1 MSTRPHIPPTRAGN
15 VPRPGRSTD
24 VVDPSAVLAERLRRA
39 VGFRV
44 DGPEGRVGT
53 LRALVPGDLGAEPR
67 LRVDVG
73 LFIRREVGVPLRDVR
88 EVDPDRRRVLVAS
101 VPRIPRRGRAELAR
115 RVRRFLHASGAGP
128 TEGP

>member
-1 MSTRPHIPPTRAGN
+1 MSTRSHIQPTRTGSA
-15 VPRPGRSTD
+15 PRHDGPAD
-24 VVDPSAVLAERLRRA
+24 VVDTSTVLAERLRRA

-53 LRALVPGDLGAEPR
+53 LRALVPGDLGTEPG

-73 LFIRREVGVPLRDVR
+73 LFIRREVGIPLRDVR
-88 EVDPDRRRVLVAS
+88 EVDPDRRRVLVAR

-115 RVRRFLHASGAGP
+115 RVREFLHASGTQTA
-128 TEGP
+128 ESR